1 MNEGE
6 LRKLDVF
13 LAEHIMGWEK
23 EKKYGTPP
31 YGICWWVDSSFA
43 YKWIKPAQGW
53 GKWHPTES
61 ISDAF
66 QVVEKMME
74 RFPDWFCTV
83 DIFGQNYNKQDKGKG
98 HCVVTF
104 QESAEGY
111 IIYSCEQAETAPLAI
126 CLAAK
131 KAVEETE

>member
-1 MNEGE
+1 MNNRE
-6 LRKLDVF
+6 LD
-13 LAEHIMGWEK
+13 
-23 EKKYGTPP
+23 
-31 YGICWWVDSSFA
+31 
-43 YKWIKPAQGW
+43 KWIDENIF
-53 GKWHPTES
+53 GKRIGRPFYIVPRYTES

-74 RFPDWFCTV
+74 KFPDWFCTI
-83 DIFGQNYNKQDKGKG
+83 DIFSQNYNKEDKGKG

-111 IIYSCEQAETAPLAI
+111 TIYSCEQAETIPLAI

-131 KAVEETE
+131 KAFKEVE

>member
-1 MNEGE
+1 M
-6 LRKLDVF
+6 KDKDLDKWI
-13 LAEHIMGWEK
+13 AENVMGWVIYVAPGIQHPDFEW
-23 EKKYGTPP
+23 YGNEHGPTPSDLKTKD
-31 YGICWWVDSSFA
+31 W
-43 YKWIKPAQGW
+43 Q
-53 GKWHPTES
+53 PTES

-74 RFPDWFCTV
+74 RFPDGFCTI
-83 DIFGQNYNKQDKGKG
+83 DTFGENYNKQDKGKG

-111 IIYSCEQAETAPLAI
+111 IIYSCEQAETASLAI

-131 KAVEETE
+131 RAVEEME